1 MIVPW
6 SEEELKRVERLWRD
20 GMSAGEI
27 RKGLSGRSRNAVM
40 GMVYRRGWTR
50 SDDAVQATRCV
61 RSTSMV
67 RAVRPSRGPRITGP
81 RIYNPLGVKVTG
93 DTSKPRKPNAETLKS
108 YTGLVAASKP
118 KPWIERG
125 TDECVWIVEL
135 AGADSKAC
143 CAPVC
148 KRGTRFGW
156 CEDHATVGLGRSTDP
171 RTYAASS
178 PYAKWLAEAA

>member
-1 MIVPW
+1 MNAPW
-6 SEEELKRVERLWRD
+6 SDEELKRVERLWRD
-20 GMSAGEI
+20 GYSAGEI

-61 RSTSMV
+61 RSASTV
-67 RAVRPSRGPRITGP
+67 RVVRTPRAPRIAGPRV
-81 RIYNPLGVKVTG
+81 YNPLGVKVTG
-93 DTSKPRKPNAETLKS
+93 DTSKPRKPTAETLKT
-108 YTGLVAASKP
+108 YTGPVAASNP
-118 KPWIERG
+118 KPWTERG
-125 TDECVWIVEL
+125 RNECVWIVAL

-143 CAPVC
+143 CAPVSE
-148 KRGTRFGW
+148 RGTRFGW
-156 CEDHATVGLGRSTDP
+156 CEDHATVGLGRPTDP